1 MTRLSR
7 PPLASQII
15 AIVASIFLALMLLA
29 GGYFVHLKTGLLRE
43 SVVKTANE
51 GLAVLADQL
60 SADTAL
66 EWTDPAEGFMTALR
80 WDELPFS
87 VDDHEFVRLKEL
99 LGVYSTLFL
108 MEPGSGTLV
117 RRVTTVPGPDGRP
130 LAGVPLDN
138 ASPAFAQIMA
148 GKSYV
153 GPSLVGGVSYLTV
166 YEPILSPSGSVVGAL
181 AVASPEVE
189 LQTQISEAVFEI
201 VTPLAVLMLVAIL
214 GLRVMLLRTLR
225 PLRDMTEVIE
235 RLARRDHAVE
245 IGEPVGAQDIARL
258 QQACV
263 ALRGDLAEGARLADL
278 AAAEEAGRERRRIEL
293 VRVVGDLRGGLA
305 RLAEGDL
312 SRAIPN
318 PADDPFPEEYE
329 TLRQSYNAVLERVSE
344 VIDRV
349 SSIARAVHD
358 NASEIASTSRD
369 LSQRAETQAATLEQS
384 AAALTELTQ
393 SVAETADRAGRAE
406 AATGENRA
414 GAERGAQVVSEAV
427 RAMTE
432 IERGSEQITR
442 IIGVIDEIA
451 FQTNL
456 LALNAGVEA
465 ARAGDAGRGFAVV
478 ASEVR
483 LLAQRASESARE
495 IKALISESSGQV
507 EAGSALVRRAG
518 DSLEGILQRATET
531 ARVVAEIASAAG
543 EQARGLAEVNAG
555 VNHLDTVTQRNS
567 AAAEESSATAAM
579 LQERSAELIGVLSG
593 FRTATGG
600 AERRGP
606 RGATQGAR
614 FAA

>member
-7 PPLASQII
+7 LPLASQII
-15 AIVASIFLALMLLA
+15 TIVAAIFLGLMVA
-29 GGYFVHLKTGLLRE
+29 VGGYFVHLKTGLLHE
-43 SVVKTANE
+43 QAIDTANE
-51 GLAVLADQL
+51 GLAILADQI
-60 SADTAL
+60 AGDTAL
-66 EWTDPAEGFMTALR
+66 EWTEPAEGFHTALQ
-80 WDELPFS
+80 WDGRPL
-87 VDDHEFVRLKEL
+87 VIDDHEFARLDEML
-99 LGVYSTLFL
+99 DLYSTLL
-108 MEPGSGTLV
+108 LLDPASGQFV

-130 LAGVPLDN
+130 LTGVPIDP
-138 ASPAFAQIMA
+138 ASPALASVLA
-148 GKSYV
+148 GRSFL
-153 GPSLVGGVSYLTV
+153 GPHEIAGVTYLTV
-166 YEPILSPSGSVVGAL
+166 YEPIRSPAGTVVGAL
-181 AVASPEVE
+181 AVAAPEVI
-189 LQTQISEAVFEI
+189 LSAQMREAVTEI
-201 VTPLAVLMLVAIL
+201 VVPLAGLMLVAIL
-214 GLRVMLLRTLR
+214 GLRAMLRRTMR

-235 RLARRDHAVE
+235 RLARRDHGVE
-245 IGEPVGAQDIARL
+245 IGEPRGAEDIAQL
-258 QQACV
+258 QRACV
-263 ALRGDLAEGARLADL
+263 ALRGDLVEGARLAEA
-278 AAAEEAGRERRRIEL
+278 AAAEEAERERRRAEL

-312 SRAIPN
+312 SQPIAN
-318 PADDPFPEEYE
+318 PADDPFPDEYE
-329 TLRQSYNAVLERVSE
+329 TLRQSFNTVLERVSE

-349 SSIARAVHD
+349 SDIARSVHD

-393 SVAETADRAGRAE
+393 SVAETAERAGRAE

-414 GAERGAQVVSEAV
+414 GAERGAEVVSAAV
-427 RAMTE
+427 QAMTE

-495 IKALISESSGQV
+495 IKELISESGGQV
-507 EAGSALVRRAG
+507 TAGSALVRRAG
-518 DSLEGILQRATET
+518 ESLQDILRRAGET
-531 ARVVAEIASAAG
+531 AHVVAEIAGAAG

-555 VNHLDTVTQRNS
+555 VSHLDMVTQRNS
-567 AAAEESSATAAM
+567 AAAEETSASAAM
-579 LQERSAELIGVLSG
+579 LQDRSAELIEVLSG
-593 FRTATGG
+593 FRTAAGRSGRRDG
-600 AERRGP
+600 ALPER
-606 RGATQGAR
+606 AR

>member
-1 MTRLSR
+1 MTRFARLT
-7 PPLASQII
+7 LATQITLLVTG
-15 AIVASIFLALMLLA
+15 IVLIIGIGTTAH
-29 GGYFVHLKTGLLRE
+29 FVRLKTATLYELVRE
-43 SVVKTANE
+43 NGRE
-51 GLAVLADQL
+51 GLSTLAHQL
-60 SADTAL
+60 ANDYPL
-66 EWTDPAEGFMTALR
+66 VWTDPPEGFVTALR
-80 WDELPFS
+80 WDGRPLML
-87 VDDHEFVRLKEL
+87 DDHEFTRLYEMQ
-99 LGVYSTLFL
+99 GIYSTFFRLDTAT
-108 MEPGSGTLV
+108 GTFV
-117 RRVTTVPGPDGRP
+117 RDMTNVPGADGRP
-130 LAGVPLDN
+130 MVGVPLDR
-138 ASPAFAQIMA
+138 ASAVAARLLAGDSFTGPVEIAGTLYLTIYEPVLSPAGNVM
-148 GKSYV
+148 
-153 GPSLVGGVSYLTV
+153 
-166 YEPILSPSGSVVGAL
+166 GAL
-181 AVASPEVE
+181 AVATPEADAA
-189 LQTQISEAVFEI
+189 SEMRAAALEI
-201 VTPLAVLMLVAIL
+201 AGPMLALMLVAIL
-214 GLRVMLLRTLR
+214 GVRAILMRTLR
-225 PLRDMTEVIE
+225 PLREVTEVIE
-235 RLARRDHAVE
+235 RLAKRDHGVE
-245 IGEPVGAQDIARL
+245 IAAPGGAQDMARL

-263 ALRGDLAEGARLADL
+263 ALRGDLVAGARLAEQ
-278 AAAEEAGRERRRIEL
+278 AAAEESGREKRRVEL

-312 SRAIPN
+312 SKSIPS
-318 PADDPFPEEYE
+318 PADDPFPAEYE

-349 SSIARAVHD
+349 SGIARAVHS
-358 NASEIASTSRD
+358 NASEIAATSRD

-393 SVAETADRAGRAE
+393 SVAETAERAGRAE
-406 AATGENRA
+406 AATGENRV
-414 GAERGAQVVSEAV
+414 GAERGAEVVSEAV

-507 EAGSALVRRAG
+507 TAGSALVRRAG
-518 DSLEGILQRATET
+518 DSLDGILQRAHET
-531 ARVVAEIASAAG
+531 AHVVAEIASAAG

-579 LQERSAELIGVLSG
+579 LQERSAELIEVLSG

-600 AERRGP
+600 ADRRGP
-606 RGATQGAR
+606 MSADAAR